1 LWELQE
7 ANRRI
12 RESIHSVPDQRS
24 IFASI
29 LEQRRVV
36 QQAATSSRQRRRKEK
51 TPFSKGVIS
60 ASSPDDQNISSTEEI
75 KPFPV
80 ELWEFE

>member
-12 RESIHSVPDQRS
+12 RESTQSVPDQRS
-24 IFASI
+24 VFASI

-36 QQAATSSRQRRRKEK
+36 QQAATSSRKRRRQEK
-51 TPFSKGVIS
+51 TPFSEGLVS
-60 ASSPDDQNISSTEEI
+60 ASSPNDQSASSTEEI